1 MSAFFAFGLLACTGG
16 AAAPGDDDPA
26 DSGVVNTDTSDTD
39 TSDTDPADTDM
50 LDTDD
55 PADTAAAFCDG
66 VPTLAYTNFG
76 EGFLRE
82 NCQGCH
88 ASTAPD
94 RYDAPEDVFFDT
106 VEDAWAWSARIL
118 ARSTGDDPSMPPQGG
133 VTADD
138 RTRLEWWLRCGT
150 PGT

>member
-1 MSAFFAFGLLACTGG
+1 MLALLALSACARPDPTPPVETPVDDSG
-16 AAAPGDDDPA
+16 ADSAA
-26 DSGVVNTDTSDTD
+26 DSGGDSGETG
-39 TSDTDPADTDM
+39 ADSGDSG
-50 LDTDD
+50 DD
-55 PADTAAAFCDG
+55 FCDG
-66 VPTLAYTNFG
+66 APTLAYSNFG

-94 RYDAPEDVFFDT
+94 RHGAPEEATFDT
-106 VEDAWAWSARIL
+106 VEEAWVWADRIL
-118 ARSTGDDPSMPPQGG
+118 ARSTGDSPTMPPRGG
-133 VTADD
+133 VPEDD